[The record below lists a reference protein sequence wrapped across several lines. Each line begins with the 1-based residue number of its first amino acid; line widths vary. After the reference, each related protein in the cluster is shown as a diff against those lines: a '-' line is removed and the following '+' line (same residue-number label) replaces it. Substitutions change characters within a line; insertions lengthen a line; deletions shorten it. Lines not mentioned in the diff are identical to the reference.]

1 MKSNRGITLIA
12 LIITIIV
19 LLILAGVSITMIS
32 SQDGIL
38 NKAVEAKETQ
48 ERAKVDELA
57 NIAYMSAIMDGK
69 KDNEIVKEVV
79 EKLKGEGYTIETKS
93 TEQQSLEDMTVE
105 KENVEINES
114 SGPVEIKIVLKYSN
128 ENNNKYYI
136 LVNKK

>member
-1 MKSNRGITLIA
+1 MKSKIRSNRGITLIE

-57 NIAYMSAIMDGK
+57 NIAYMSAIMEGK

-79 EKLKGEGYTIETKS
+79 EKLKEEGYTIETKS
-93 TEQQSLEDMTVE
+93 TEQQ
-105 KENVEINES
+105 
-114 SGPVEIKIVLKYSN
+114 
-128 ENNNKYYI
+128 
-136 LVNKK
+136 